1 MRAFSAIV
9 KLTFR
14 HAVRSHIFQLLFGV
28 LLLCVALIPTTIT
41 NSTAA
46 DFLKSSIFY
55 SLWIVSAVLGL
66 SSIWLGC
73 FIMTCDID
81 SYQLHMVVS
90 KPVSRITVWLGKWT
104 GVCLVNLLLLVAA
117 STAVYFIILSR
128 FNNLEFPPGEKERM
142 RAEVLVGRRAFK
154 ADRPDYSE
162 AINEL
167 VRQKIKRLTSQGR
180 TVDTQMQEKL
190 IKDSQLEVVSR
201 DSEAKVG
208 VVKSWRFS
216 NIPGNTG
223 KSLFLRYRPYI
234 NKVASED
241 QRPAHLLWSVGI
253 PRERKAAAQ
262 AGPLAQKNAKTYDL
276 YLYPLDDKPDQVM
289 TGVFH
294 EKELKPEWKV
304 VSSDGHVF
312 MTVVN
317 LDRMGGTMFFQPA
330 DGPKLLVPA
339 TGFAGNY
346 ARAVLVIGM
355 ELMLLAALSCA
366 FAGCLS
372 MPVAIFMVLSY
383 LLFGAFSVYMV
394 NLEYLAGFAD
404 RFGQFVGKILLW
416 VVIPLQ
422 HFDVSSVVSDGV
434 LVEWA
439 FIGSLFFHMIVL
451 KALPLVLLGIYF
463 YNKRELGLIVR
474 K

>member
-104 GVCLVNLLLLVAA
+104 GVCLVNLLLLAAA
-117 STAVYFIILSR
+117 STAVYFIILYR

-142 RAEVLVGRRAFK
+142 RAEVLVGRRAFR

-253 PRERKAAAQ
+253 PRERKAPAQ
-262 AGPLAQKNAKTYDL
+262 AGPLAQQNAKTYDL

-304 VSSDGHVF
+304 VSSDGYVF

-317 LDRMGGTMFFQPA
+317 LDRLGGTMFFQPA

-404 RFGQFVGKILLW
+404 RFGQFVGKVLLW

-422 HFDVSSVVSDGV
+422 RFDVSSVVSDGV

>member
-1 MRAFSAIV
+1 MRAFLSIV

-14 HAVRSHIFQLLFGV
+14 HAVRSHIFQLLLGV
-28 LLLCVALIPTTIT
+28 LLLCVVLIPTTVI
-41 NSTAA
+41 NSSAA

-90 KPVSRITVWLGKWT
+90 KPVSRVTVWLGKWV
-104 GVCLVNLLLLVAA
+104 GVCLVNLLLLVFSAA
-117 STAVYFIILSR
+117 AVCGIILYR
-128 FNNLEFPPGEKERM
+128 FDKMEFQPGEKERM
-142 RAEVLVGRRAFK
+142 RSEVLVGRRAFK

-162 AINEL
+162 AISEM
-167 VRQKIKRLTSQGR
+167 VRNKIRSLNAQGR
-180 TVDTQMQEKL
+180 TVDTAMQEKL
-190 IKDSQLEVVSR
+190 LKDSQLAVVAA
-201 DSEAKVG
+201 DSEVKPG
-208 VVKSWRFS
+208 VAKSWRFS
-216 NIPGNTG
+216 DIPADTG
-223 KSLFLRYRPYI
+223 KSIYLRYRPYI

-241 QRPAHLLWSVGI
+241 QRQTHLMWSVGV
-253 PRERKAAAQ
+253 PQLRKAPAQ
-262 AGPLAQKNAKTYDL
+262 TGPLAAPEAKSYDI
-276 YLYPLDDKPDQVM
+276 YLYPLTEKPDQVM

-294 EKELKPEWKV
+294 EKELRPEWKV
-304 VSSDGHVF
+304 VTPDNHVF
-312 MTVVN
+312 MTVAN
-317 LDRMGGTMFFQPA
+317 LDRLGGTMFFQPA
-330 DGPKLLVPA
+330 DGPRLLVPV
-339 TGFAGNY
+339 TGFIGNY
-346 ARAVLVIGM
+346 SRAVAVIGL

-394 NLEYLAGFAD
+394 NLEYIGSNAD
-404 RFGQFVGKILLW
+404 RLGQLVGKILLK

-422 HFDVSSVVSDGV
+422 HFDVSSLVSDGV
-434 LVEWA
+434 LVEWSWVA
-439 FIGSLFFHMIVL
+439 GLVFNMIVL
-451 KALPLVLLGIYF
+451 RALPLVLLGVWIYR
-463 YNKRELGLIVR
+463 KRELGLIVR

>member
-1 MRAFSAIV
+1 MRAFLSIV

-14 HAVRSHIFQLLFGV
+14 HAVRSHIFQLLFLV

-41 NSTAA
+41 NTNAA

-73 FIMTCDID
+73 FIMTGDID

-90 KPVSRITVWLGKWT
+90 KPVSRITVWLGKWM
-104 GVCLVNLLLLVAA
+104 GVCLVNLLLLVLA
-117 STAVYFIILSR
+117 STAVYFIILYR
-128 FNNLEFPPGEKERM
+128 FENLEFQPGEKERK
-142 RAEVLVGRRAFK
+142 RAEVRVGRRAFP
-154 ADRPDYSE
+154 ADRPDYAE
-162 AINEL
+162 AIQPL
-167 VRQKIKRLTSQGR
+167 VRQKIRRLTSQGR

-201 DSEAKVG
+201 DSEAKHNTI
-208 VVKSWRFS
+208 KSWRFS
-216 NIPGNTG
+216 NIPDPKG
-223 KSLFLRYRPYI
+223 KPIFLRYRPYI

-241 QRPAHLLWSVGI
+241 QRPTHLLWSVGI
-253 PRERKAAAQ
+253 PKERKAAPQ
-262 AGPLAQKNAKTYDL
+262 AGPVSQSNAKTYDI

-289 TGVFH
+289 TGIFH
-294 EKELKPEWKV
+294 EKELRPEWNV
-304 VSSDGHVF
+304 VSSDGKVF
-312 MTVVN
+312 MTVHN
-317 LDRMGGTMFFQPA
+317 LDRFAGTLYFQPA
-330 DGPKLLVPA
+330 DGPRMLVPA
-339 TGFAGNY
+339 TTFAGNY
-346 ARAVLVIGM
+346 ARAVLVIGL

-372 MPVAIFMVLSY
+372 MPVAIFMVMSY

-394 NLEYLAGFAD
+394 NLEYISGMAD
-404 RFGQFVGKILLW
+404 RFGQLVGKILLW

-422 HFDVSSVVSDGV
+422 RFDVSSLVSDGV

-439 FIGSLFFHMIVL
+439 LVGELFFHLIVL

>member
-1 MRAFSAIV
+1 MRAFLAIV
-9 KLTFR
+9 KLTFC
-14 HAVRSHIFQLLFGV
+14 HAVRSHIFQLLFCV

-41 NSTAA
+41 NSSAA

-90 KPVSRITVWLGKWT
+90 KPVSRITVWLGKWV
-104 GVCLVNLLLLVAA
+104 GVCLVNLLLLVFA
-117 STAVYFIILSR
+117 SAAVYFIILNR
-128 FNNLEFPPGEKERM
+128 FEKLEFPAEEKTRM
-142 RAEVLVGRRAFK
+142 RSEVLVGRRAFK

-162 AINEL
+162 AITEL
-167 VRQKIKRLTSQGR
+167 VRRKIAKLNAQGR
-180 TVDTQMQEKL
+180 SVDTQMQEKL
-190 IKDSQLEVVSR
+190 IKDSQLEVVSA
-201 DSEAKVG
+201 DSEVRHNT
-208 VVKSWRFS
+208 VKSWRFS
-216 NIPGNTG
+216 NIPANTG
-223 KSLFLRYRPYI
+223 KSIYLRYRPYI

-253 PRERKAAAQ
+253 PRERKVAPQ
-262 AGPLAQKNAKTYDL
+262 AGPVAQRKGKLYDI
-276 YLYPLDDKPDQVM
+276 YLYPLDERPDQVM

-312 MTVVN
+312 MTVAN
-317 LDRMGGTMFFQPA
+317 LDRLQGNMFFQPA

-346 ARAVLVIGM
+346 LRAVLVTAL

-394 NLEYLAGFAD
+394 NLEYLAGMAD
-404 RFGQFVGKILLW
+404 RFGQMVGKILLC

-422 HFDVSSVVSDGV
+422 QFDVSSLVSDGV
-434 LVEWA
+434 LVEWS
-439 FIGSLFFHMIVL
+439 FIGSLFLNMIVL
-451 KALPLVLLGIYF
+451 RALPLVLLGIYL

>member
-104 GVCLVNLLLLVAA
+104 GVCLVNLLLLAAA
-117 STAVYFIILSR
+117 STAVYFIILYR
-128 FNNLEFPPGEKERM
+128 FDNLEFPPGEKERM
-142 RAEVLVGRRAFK
+142 RAEVLVGRRAFR

-262 AGPLAQKNAKTYDL
+262 AGPLAQQNAKTYDL

-304 VSSDGHVF
+304 VSSDGYVF

-317 LDRMGGTMFFQPA
+317 LDRLGGTMFFQPA

-404 RFGQFVGKILLW
+404 RFGQFVGKVLLW

-422 HFDVSSVVSDGV
+422 RFDVSSVVSDGV

>member
-104 GVCLVNLLLLVAA
+104 GVCLVNLLLLAAA
-117 STAVYFIILSR
+117 STAVYFIILYR

-142 RAEVLVGRRAFK
+142 RAEVLVGRRAFR

-216 NIPGNTG
+216 NIPANTG
-223 KSLFLRYRPYI
+223 KPIFLRYRPYI

-262 AGPLAQKNAKTYDL
+262 AGPLAQQNAKTYDI

-294 EKELKPEWKV
+294 EKELKPEWNV
-304 VSSDGHVF
+304 VSSDGYVF

-317 LDRMGGTMFFQPA
+317 LDRLGGTMFFQPA

-404 RFGQFVGKILLW
+404 RFGQFVGKVLLW

-422 HFDVSSVVSDGV
+422 RFDVSSVVSDGV

>member
-1 MRAFSAIV
+1 MRAFLSIV

-90 KPVSRITVWLGKWT
+90 KPVSRITVWLGKWV
-104 GVCLVNLLLLVAA
+104 GVCLVNLLLLAAA
-117 STAVYFIILSR
+117 SAAVYFIILYR
-128 FNNLEFPPGEKERM
+128 FDSLEFQPGEKERM
-142 RAEVLVGRRAFK
+142 RAEVLVGRRAFR
-154 ADRPDYSE
+154 ADRPNYSE

-167 VRQKIKRLTSQGR
+167 LRLKVRKLTSQGR
-180 TVDTQMQEKL
+180 AVDTQMQEKL
-190 IKDSQLEVVSR
+190 YKDAQLEIVSR

-208 VVKSWRFS
+208 VVKTWRFS
-216 NIPGNTG
+216 NIPANTG
-223 KSLFLRYRPYI
+223 KPIFLRYRPYI

-241 QRPAHLLWSVGI
+241 QRQTHLLWSVGI
-253 PRERKAAAQ
+253 PRERKVSPQSGPVAA
-262 AGPLAQKNAKTYDL
+262 KNAKTYDL

-317 LDRMGGTMFFQPA
+317 LDRMQGTMYFQPA
-330 DGPKLLVPA
+330 DGPTLLVPA
-339 TGFAGNY
+339 TSFAGNY

-394 NLEYLAGFAD
+394 NLEYLSGFAD
-404 RFGQFVGKILLW
+404 RFGQLVGKLLLW

-422 HFDVSSVVSDGV
+422 RFDVSSIVSDGV
-434 LVEWA
+434 LVEWS

>member
-104 GVCLVNLLLLVAA
+104 GVCLVNLLLLAAA
-117 STAVYFIILSR
+117 STAVYFIILYR

-142 RAEVLVGRRAFK
+142 RAEVLVGRRAFR

-216 NIPGNTG
+216 NIPANTG
-223 KSLFLRYRPYI
+223 KPIFLRYRPYI

-262 AGPLAQKNAKTYDL
+262 AGPLAQQNAKTYDI

-294 EKELKPEWKV
+294 EKELKPEWNV
-304 VSSDGHVF
+304 VSSDGYVF

-317 LDRMGGTMFFQPA
+317 LDRLGGTMFFQPA

-372 MPVAIFMVLSY
+372 LPVAIFMVLSY

-404 RFGQFVGKILLW
+404 RFGQFVGKVLLW

-422 HFDVSSVVSDGV
+422 RFDVSSVVSDGV

>member
-117 STAVYFIILSR
+117 STAVYFIILYR

-241 QRPAHLLWSVGI
+241 QRPAHQWGSPGSARRPPRQALW
-253 PRERKAAAQ
+253 RR
-262 AGPLAQKNAKTYDL
+262 
-276 YLYPLDDKPDQVM
+276 
-289 TGVFH
+289 
-294 EKELKPEWKV
+294 
-304 VSSDGHVF
+304 
-312 MTVVN
+312 
-317 LDRMGGTMFFQPA
+317 RM
-330 DGPKLLVPA
+330 PKL
-339 TGFAGNY
+339 TTS
-346 ARAVLVIGM
+346 I
-355 ELMLLAALSCA
+355 S
-366 FAGCLS
+366 
-372 MPVAIFMVLSY
+372 
-383 LLFGAFSVYMV
+383 
-394 NLEYLAGFAD
+394 
-404 RFGQFVGKILLW
+404 
-416 VVIPLQ
+416 IPL
-422 HFDVSSVVSDGV
+422 
-434 LVEWA
+434 
-439 FIGSLFFHMIVL
+439 MIN
-451 KALPLVLLGIYF
+451 PI
-463 YNKRELGLIVR
+463 RS
-474 K
+474 

>member
-90 KPVSRITVWLGKWT
+90 KPVSRVTIWLGKWV
-104 GVCLVNLLLLVAA
+104 GVCLINLLLLVLASAA
-117 STAVYFIILSR
+117 VCGIILYR
-128 FNNLEFPPGEKERM
+128 FDKLEFQPGEKERM
-142 RAEVLVGRRAFK
+142 RSEVLVGRRAFM

-162 AINEL
+162 AIREM
-167 VRQKIKRLTSQGR
+167 VGKKIAQLNAQGR
-180 TVDTQMQEKL
+180 SVDTATQEKL
-190 IKDSQLEVVSR
+190 LKDSQMAVVAG
-201 DSEAKVG
+201 DSEVKG
-208 VVKSWRFS
+208 GMTKSWRFS
-216 NIPGNTG
+216 NIPANTG
-223 KSLFLRYRPYI
+223 KPMYLRYRPYI

-241 QRPAHLLWSVGI
+241 QRTTHLIWSVGV
-253 PRERKAAAQ
+253 PQLRKLPVQ
-262 AGPLAQKNAKTYDL
+262 AGPLAKSNAKEYDI
-276 YLYPLDDKPDQVM
+276 YLYPLGDKPDQVM

-294 EKELKPEWKV
+294 EKELRPEWKV
-304 VSSDGHVF
+304 VTPDNYVF
-312 MTVVN
+312 MTVAN
-317 LDRMGGTMFFQPA
+317 LDRYNGTLYFQPI
-330 DGPKLLVPA
+330 DGPKLLVPE
-339 TGFAGNY
+339 TGFIGNY
-346 ARAVLVIGM
+346 ARAVGVIAI

-372 MPVAIFMVLSY
+372 MPVAIFMVVSY

-394 NLEYLAGFAD
+394 NLEYIGSNAD
-404 RFGQFVGKILLW
+404 RFGQLVGKLLIK

-422 HFDVSSVVSDGV
+422 NFDVSSLVSDGV
-434 LVEWA
+434 LIEWSWVA
-439 FIGSLFFHMIVL
+439 GLVFNMIVL
-451 KALPLVLLGIYF
+451 RALPLVLLGVWIYR
-463 YNKRELGLIVR
+463 KRELGLIVR

>member
-28 LLLCVALIPTTIT
+28 LLLCVLLIPTTVI
-41 NSTAA
+41 NSSAA

-104 GVCLVNLLLLVAA
+104 GVCLVNLLLLAAA
-117 STAVYFIILSR
+117 STAVYFIILYR

-142 RAEVLVGRRAFK
+142 RAEVLVGRRAFR

-253 PRERKAAAQ
+253 PRERKAPAQ
-262 AGPLAQKNAKTYDL
+262 AGPLAQQNAKTYDL

-304 VSSDGHVF
+304 VSSDGYVF

-317 LDRMGGTMFFQPA
+317 LDRLGGTMFFQPA

-404 RFGQFVGKILLW
+404 RFGQFVGKVLLW

-422 HFDVSSVVSDGV
+422 RFDVSSVVSDGV

>member
-1 MRAFSAIV
+1 MRAFLSIV

-14 HAVRSHIFQLLFGV
+14 HAVRSHIFQLLFLV

-41 NSTAA
+41 NTNAA

-73 FIMTCDID
+73 FIMTGDID

-90 KPVSRITVWLGKWT
+90 KPVSRITVWLGKWM
-104 GVCLVNLLLLVAA
+104 GVCLVNLLLLVLA
-117 STAVYFIILSR
+117 STAVYFIILYR
-128 FNNLEFPPGEKERM
+128 FENLEFQPGEKERM
-142 RAEVLVGRRAFK
+142 RAEVLVGRRAFP
-154 ADRPDYSE
+154 ADRPDYAE
-162 AINEL
+162 AIQHL
-167 VRQKIKRLTSQGR
+167 VRQKIRRLTSQGR

-201 DSEAKVG
+201 DSEAKHNTI
-208 VVKSWRFS
+208 KSWRFS
-216 NIPGNTG
+216 NIPDPNG
-223 KSLFLRYRPYI
+223 KPIFLRYRPYI

-241 QRPAHLLWSVGI
+241 QRPTHLLWSVGI
-253 PRERKAAAQ
+253 PRERKAAPQ
-262 AGPLAQKNAKTYDL
+262 AGPVSQSNAKTYDI

-289 TGVFH
+289 TGIFH
-294 EKELKPEWKV
+294 EKELRPEWNV
-304 VSSDGHVF
+304 VSSDGKVF
-312 MTVVN
+312 MTVHN
-317 LDRMGGTMFFQPA
+317 LDRFAGTLYFQPA
-330 DGPKLLVPA
+330 DGPRMLVPA
-339 TGFAGNY
+339 TTFAGNY
-346 ARAVLVIGM
+346 ARAVLVTGL

-372 MPVAIFMVLSY
+372 MPVAIFMVMSY

-394 NLEYLAGFAD
+394 NLEYISGMAD
-404 RFGQFVGKILLW
+404 RFGQLVGKILLW

-422 HFDVSSVVSDGV
+422 RFDVSSLVSDGV

-439 FIGSLFFHMIVL
+439 LVGELFFHLIVL